1 MLNINCSVSVSI
13 CFKFSVTLSPH
24 WLLTDTSLSSVKCLF
39 TLEEESRSS
48 ALTLYWYIWRKSK
61 CCFLICHWLCLMISS
76 VVSNKVTVSVIG
88 SCESLSLF
96 RGPTGASFFSVF
108 EEQTRNLCWQSNRW
122 CDEQK
127 KMEGCLAL
135 VLLSSIFTITTSG
148 KYKVDSKTWNY
159 TFRWAVY
166 SIYDGLISLEI
177 E

>member
-1 MLNINCSVSVSI
+1 MKCSDLQKSVIRACICCVQVQVLMLNINCSVSVSI
-13 CFKFSVTLSPH
+13 YFKFSVTLSPH

-108 EEQTRNLCWQSNRW
+108 EEQTRKLCS
-122 CDEQK
+122 ELMK
-127 KMEGCLAL
+127 
-135 VLLSSIFTITTSG
+135 
-148 KYKVDSKTWNY
+148 
-159 TFRWAVY
+159 
-166 SIYDGLISLEI
+166 
-177 E
+177 